1 MKRLFVVLM
10 SFCSAAVLLFAQ
22 NYTEEDNNLIQSA
35 IEFSDNG
42 NADKAID
49 IYNQLLK
56 KYPQDSGL
64 LYEMAYCHY
73 VKQDFKKAVRLC
85 KKAESM
91 ESPGGFVYALHGNSL
106 DNMGKRNQAIQIY
119 KEGISRYPD
128 FGQLYLELGTVYAME
143 NRLDEAVAS
152 YTDGIKAEPNFSSN
166 YYRISQIL
174 CRSNEPVWGIVYGE
188 IHQLLSPTSRR
199 SEELSE
205 LMYVA
210 YNANIGLE
218 NNGKLRVTL
227 TSKRGISFD
236 GDSLHVPFEILFQ
249 EYSTREEDRD
259 IIKEKGHLDMLSLV
273 ENRKVFLTRMFQDG
287 QNQEY
292 LYPIFK
298 YQQKVLEAGHWEA
311 YNMWLLRY
319 GNWDEFE
326 AWFNE
331 HRDQFTAFARWL
343 AENPFNPAE

>member
-22 NYTEEDNNLIQSA
+22 KYSEEDNALIQSA

-49 IYNQLLK
+49 IYNQMLK

-73 VKQDFKKAVRLC
+73 VKQDFKKAIRLC

-106 DNMGKRNQAIQIY
+106 DNMGKRNQAIKIY

-128 FGQLYLELGTVYAME
+128 FGQLYLELGTVYAVE
-143 NRLDEAVAS
+143 NKLNEAVAS
-152 YTDGIKAEPNFSSN
+152 YSDGIKAEPSYPSN

-174 CRSNEPVWGIVYGE
+174 CQSNEPVWGIVYGE

-210 YNANIGLE
+210 YNSHIGVD

-227 TSKRGISFD
+227 TSKRGITFD
-236 GDSLHVPFEILFQ
+236 GESLHVPFEILFQ
-249 EYSTREEDRD
+249 EYSTREEDLD
-259 IIKEKGHLDMLSLV
+259 IIKEKGHLDMLSLA

-311 YNMWLLRY
+311 YNMFLLRA
-319 GNWDEFE
+319 GSSDEFE
-326 AWFNE
+326 AWFKE
-331 HRDQFTAFARWL
+331 HKDQFTAFARWF